1 MINLLSICHLIKK
14 LLFYNNAIMIQKN
27 KDLPKKSLITMLL
40 MVLLIGVV
48 GTQKASAFFQDEKQS
63 ISFIEYKGEVLDSSN
78 KKPLV
83 FATLSILDSNISTI
97 SNTEGEF
104 SLKVPQGA
112 DSGKIVV
119 SFLGYKTRIIALSQL
134 SDGNNEILMEVSIVE
149 LSGVDLSVPKDAKK
163 LVQETL
169 QKKGQNYFD
178 NSTLM
183 TAFYRETIKKRKK
196 NVSLS
201 EAVVN
206 IYKTPYTSERK
217 DAVELYKARKSTDY
231 NKLDTVAL
239 KLQGGPFNALFVDI
253 MKYPEYIFTDET
265 IDYYAFSFDRSTRVN
280 DKLIYIV
287 NFEQHADI
295 IEPLYEGKLYIDA
308 ENKILTSA
316 IYSLNITDRDLASK
330 LFVRKKPR
338 NAKVWPTEVA
348 YRVDYREKNGR
359 WYYGYSNVM
368 LEFKVNWDKKLFNSV
383 YSMSCEMAV
392 TDWEKNMNSRLPK
405 FKDRMKSSI
414 ILNDEAIGFA
424 DPDFWGEYNIIEP
437 EKSIESAIK
446 KIQRQL
452 RKAKASGGTSAD

>member
-1 MINLLSICHLIKK
+1 
-14 LLFYNNAIMIQKN
+14 MIQKN

-287 NFEQHADI
+287 NFEQHTDI